1 MGLFS
6 QRDKKTLDPV
16 KADSDTLSLDTLEKT
31 GQEAFGNNPWVKA
44 KDGHMGI
51 YMSLATS
58 ASQWR
63 TAMFVMTVLL
73 ALSVGCNIY
82 LSTTVKVQPYVIQ
95 VDRHGYAIPVKMTEV
110 SGVDQR
116 VILSQ
121 VGLFIFNSRTR
132 VMDRQAQL
140 LFAEDAYRSVARDS
154 AASRTLDA
162 YFRGAPPTRAPSPVV
177 VHIESVLPFS
187 SHTYQAKWQEVT
199 NNASGSAPVSTSYAG
214 LFTVAISPPTDM
226 ENLLS
231 NPMGI
236 YVTDYSIVTNTSIN

>member
-6 QRDKKTLDPV
+6 QREKKTPSPKKPDN
-16 KADSDTLSLDTLEKT
+16 DTFSSETIEKT
-31 GQEAFGNNPWVKA
+31 GQEAFENNPWMKA
-44 KDGHMGI
+44 RERHMDM
-51 YMSLATS
+51 YANLVSS

-63 TAMFVMTVLL
+63 TGMFVMMVLL
-73 ALSVGCNIY
+73 FLSVGCNIY

-121 VGLFIFNSRTR
+121 VGLFVYDMRIR

-140 LFAEDAYRSVARDS
+140 IFAEDSYRCVARNS
-154 AASRTLDA
+154 PASRRLDA
-162 YFRGAPPTRAPSPVV
+162 YYREAPPTRAPSPVAIQ
-177 VHIESVLPFS
+177 IESVLPYS
-187 SHTYQAKWQEVT
+187 PHTYQARWSEAT
-199 NNASGSAPVSTSYAG
+199 RSDSSEPAITSYTG

-226 ENLLS
+226 ENLLT
-231 NPMGI
+231 NPMGV
-236 YVTDYSIVTNTSIN
+236 YVTDYSIEKNTDIN

>member
-6 QRDKKTLDPV
+6 KREKKTPSPA
-16 KADSDTLSLDTLEKT
+16 KPDSDTFSSETIEKT
-31 GQEAFGNNPWVKA
+31 GQEAFEHHPWVKA
-44 KDGHMGI
+44 RERHVDM
-51 YMSLATS
+51 YANLASS

-63 TAMFVMTVLL
+63 TSMFVMMVLL
-73 ALSVGCNIY
+73 FLSVGCNVY

-95 VDRHGYAIPVKMTEV
+95 VDSHGYAIPVRMTEV

-140 LFAEDAYRSVARDS
+140 LFAEDAYRSIARNTP
-154 AASRTLDA
+154 ASRTLDT
-162 YFRGAPPTRAPSPVV
+162 YFRGAPPTRAPYPVL
-177 VHIESVLPFS
+177 IQIQSVLPFS
-187 SHTYQAKWQEVT
+187 SHTYQARWSEVT
-199 NNASGSAPVSTSYAG
+199 EDDSGQPLTTSYTG
-214 LFTVAISPPTDM
+214 LFTIAISPPTDM
-226 ENLLS
+226 SNLLS

-236 YVTDYSIVTNTSIN
+236 YITDYSIEMNTDIN